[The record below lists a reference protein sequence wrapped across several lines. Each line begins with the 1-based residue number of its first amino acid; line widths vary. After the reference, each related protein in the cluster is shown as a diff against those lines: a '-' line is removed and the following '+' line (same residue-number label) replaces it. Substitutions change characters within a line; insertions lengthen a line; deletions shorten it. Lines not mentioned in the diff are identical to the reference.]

1 MTLKKVISG
10 AQTGA
15 DIAGLEVAKKFGLE
29 TGGLMPFGY
38 KTQDGPKTEY
48 REMYGVEIH
57 QSSSYVPRTRAN
69 VRDSDGTIRLAFD
82 FESRGEV
89 CTKKAID
96 DYNKP
101 TLDIALDEAILIN
114 DEVSQPLLYLAIG
127 WIKNW
132 NIEVLNIAGNSEST
146 FAGTHDAS
154 VIFLTELFKGL
165 GLCEG
170 SQAGLGE
177 PSDLQDKLL

>member
-15 DIAGLEVAKKFGLE
+15 DIAGLEVAKKFGIE

-48 REMYGVEIH
+48 REMYGVEMH

-96 DYNKP
+96 DYKKTFMDVVLGENAKFC
-101 TLDIALDEAILIN
+101 IKAVAK
-114 DEVSQPLLYLAIG
+114 
-127 WIKNW
+127 WIEDN
-132 NIEVLNIAGNSEST
+132 NIEVLNIAGNAEST
-146 FAGTHDAS
+146 FAGTHDAATL
-154 VIFLTELFKGL
+154 FLTELFKEL
-165 GLCEG
+165 GF
-170 SQAGLGE
+170 Q
-177 PSDLQDKLL
+177 LQ

>member
-1 MTLKKVISG
+1 MLKTVISG
-10 AQTGA
+10 GQSGA

-48 REMYGVEIH
+48 REMYGVEMH

-69 VRDSDGTIRLAFD
+69 VKDSDGTLRLAFD

-96 DYNKP
+96 DYKKHFMDVVLGENAKFC
-101 TLDIALDEAILIN
+101 IKVVAK
-114 DEVSQPLLYLAIG
+114 
-127 WIKNW
+127 WIEDN
-132 NIEVLNIAGNSEST
+132 NIEVLNIAGNAEST
-146 FAGTHDAS
+146 FAGTHDATTN
-154 VIFLTELFKGL
+154 FLTELFREL
-165 GLCEG
+165 GFDEISEKILHEDEMDSG
-170 SQAGLGE
+170 ASIN
-177 PSDLQDKLL
+177 DRTNW